1 MLVSNQGAGR
11 GGTLGWVHITQ
22 DLKFQP
28 CFWQFFPCHWY
39 PVCKYVISN
48 MTPPRGIFK
57 TSSLLTNFITGKSQ
71 TEAKMYK
78 SIDWA
83 IARSIHQGRGLR
95 FFCNDQTNKMGLI
108 SYLFYGLF
116 IMHLSQHKTNN
127 WPADNFKNELYTW
140 AHDTVR
146 WHWSADAIFDSYQLS
161 ITWISIRMATTCLG
175 HLVNNTW
182 SLQEN
187 SQ

>member
-1 MLVSNQGAGR
+1 
-11 GGTLGWVHITQ
+11 
-22 DLKFQP
+22 
-28 CFWQFFPCHWY
+28 
-39 PVCKYVISN
+39 
-48 MTPPRGIFK
+48 MTK
-57 TSSLLTNFITGKSQ
+57 Q
-71 TEAKMYK
+71 
-78 SIDWA
+78 
-83 IARSIHQGRGLR
+83 
-95 FFCNDQTNKMGLI
+95 MGLI

-140 AHDTVR
+140 AHDTVG
-146 WHWSADAIFDSYQLS
+146 WHCSADAIFDSYQLS

-187 SQ
+187 SQSECTYSAVEISYGIPRTLLKISQSQHCNLFWAVHTHGTYDPLRFPTLQINEDSVILGTTVINQSVVAMPSSEWVHQLLQ